1 MSNDVTPIESVYTIL
16 DPRGWEPDVEY
27 QGITPRLEDLEGKKI
42 KVVNLHGGNEE
53 VMAVLADDLQE
64 ALPKSNV
71 IYYPI
76 KGRWAD
82 LEPED
87 WDEIKE
93 SDSVILGHNY

>member
-1 MSNDVTPIESVYTIL
+1 MSDKVTPNESVYTIL

-27 QGITPRLEDLEGKKI
+27 QGITPRLESLDDKKI

-53 VMAVLADDLQE
+53 VMAVLADDLQK

-71 IYYPI
+71 IYYSV

-87 WDEIKE
+87 WDEIKD

>member
-1 MSNDVTPIESVYTIL
+1 MSEKTTQSEPVLTIL

-27 QGITPRLEDLEGKKI
+27 QGITPRPESLDGKKV

-53 VMAVLADDLQE
+53 VMEALANDLQE
-64 ALPKSNV
+64 ALPNSN
-71 IYYPI
+71 ISYYAV

-87 WDEIKE
+87 WDEITD
-93 SDSVILGHNY
+93 SDAVILGHNY